1 MKDLFNEEVIASTK
15 KVLDNIQSELDKQ
28 YCDTNNIV
36 FSNNEVDMSE
46 NELVSKSS
54 MDAAMKLLSKK

>member
-1 MKDLFNEEVIASTK
+1 MKDLFNKEVEETTAKI
-15 KVLDNIQSELDKQ
+15 LDNIQSELDKQ

-46 NELVSKSS
+46 NVLVSKSS
-54 MDAAMKLLSKK
+54 MDAAMKLLTKK